1 MWHVHHTHHWPV
13 FAACIDYR
21 SAACSRTKPAPRV
34 FIYLT
39 EFSPRHRLPRH
50 TCTLGRCL
58 TCLLFGRT
66 EPSCPEKGLPAQQPV
81 NP

>member
-1 MWHVHHTHHWPV
+1 MCTTLTTGQYLRRALITGVLPV
-13 FAACIDYR
+13 LGR
-21 SAACSRTKPAPRV
+21 NRAPRV

-50 TCTLGRCL
+50 ICTLGCCL

-66 EPSCPEKGLPAQQPV
+66 EPSCPEKGLPAQHPV
-81 NP
+81 DP